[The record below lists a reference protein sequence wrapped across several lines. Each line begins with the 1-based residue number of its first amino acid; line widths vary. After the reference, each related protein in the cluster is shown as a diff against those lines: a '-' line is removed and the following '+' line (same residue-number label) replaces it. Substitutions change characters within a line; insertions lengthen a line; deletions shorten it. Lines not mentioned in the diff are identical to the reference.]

1 MTGFPLT
8 NGNKLKSLA
17 CARQMKTV
25 VVIVTFACY
34 FTIRISNNQTKKR
47 DHPKSDLR
55 HAFNDA
61 SEKLLKMA
69 LTENPRVPT
78 VVTARLGENLNAS

>member
-1 MTGFPLT
+1 
-8 NGNKLKSLA
+8 
-17 CARQMKTV
+17 MKTV

-61 SEKLLKMA
+61 GRVGKLLKMA